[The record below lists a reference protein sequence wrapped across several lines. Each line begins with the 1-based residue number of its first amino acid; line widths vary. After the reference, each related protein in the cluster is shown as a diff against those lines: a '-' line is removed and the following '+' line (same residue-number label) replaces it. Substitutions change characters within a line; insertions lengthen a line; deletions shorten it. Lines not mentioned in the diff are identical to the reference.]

1 MKQDENKC
9 KAELKY
15 PCQWLYKVIGMDRKK
30 LHRALLEIID
40 EDSCEIS
47 YSNSSSTGKYH
58 CLNLELTVKSEEE
71 RNSIYLALKNHP
83 QVKIVL

>member
-1 MKQDENKC
+1 MKQDENEC
-9 KAELKY
+9 KAELKS

-30 LHRALLEIID
+30 LHKALLEIID

-47 YSNSSSTGKYH
+47 FSSSSSRGKYH

>member
-15 PCQWLYKVIGMDRKK
+15 PCQWLYKVIGLDRKK

-47 YSNSSSTGKYH
+47 FSSSSSKGKYH

>member
-9 KAELKY
+9 KVELKY

-47 YSNSSSTGKYH
+47 FSSSSSKGKYH

>member
-15 PCQWLYKVIGMDRKK
+15 PCRWLYKVIGIDRKK
-30 LHRALLEIID
+30 LHRALLEIIG

-47 YSNSSSTGKYH
+47 FSSSSKGKYH

>member
-15 PCQWLYKVIGMDRKK
+15 PCQWLYKVIGIDRKK
-30 LHRALLEIID
+30 LHRALLEIIG

-47 YSNSSSTGKYH
+47 FSSSSSKGKYH

-71 RNSIYLALKNHP
+71 RNSIYLSLKNHP

>member
-1 MKQDENKC
+1 
-9 KAELKY
+9 
-15 PCQWLYKVIGMDRKK
+15 MDRKK

-47 YSNSSSTGKYH
+47 FSSSSSKGKYH